1 MVQFFKKHKKR
12 AKFKHSIVPKQVL
25 LYGLICACSIFV
37 LGTLLSY
44 LYSEEYM
51 KEKQL
56 SLALQGKKISE
67 QFTNSHRS
75 GDMTR
80 LSVEMQFIED
90 YVSARIAVVNKDGI
104 VVLTSPSMDNVKIG
118 NLFAY
123 PTIRQGVLDG
133 SVVVGEALPSD
144 RGFNEKT
151 MVVGYPLDVGDMSG
165 IFMCY
170 SMAGMDAY
178 LLTIYES
185 VAKVSLTVLLVSL
198 ILSYLLSRKLYKPL
212 RELTET
218 AKVISNGNYG
228 QRISIRRGDEF
239 GQLASSFNNLAQSI
253 QENDKT
259 RRDFIANVSHDLRS
273 PLTSIH
279 GFLTALLDGTIPPS
293 KHEKYLNIVLEET
306 NRLTRITDSI
316 VDLRFAQSNMIS
328 SDMIPFDVNDMMRSV
343 IALMEPQLNEKKIGI
358 KAIYA
363 EKMTMVYGDKDKISR
378 VFQNL
383 LSNAIKF
390 SEQNQTIEVETT
402 IVKHEKVMV
411 SITDQGVGIDKEDQ
425 KYIFDRFYKADAT
438 RGEVKD
444 GSGLGLAIAREFLY
458 AHGEEISVKSQLG
471 IGSTFTFSL
480 KLFDSAK

>member
-1 MVQFFKKHKKR
+1 MQ
-12 AKFKHSIVPKQVL
+12 
-25 LYGLICACSIFV
+25 
-37 LGTLLSY
+37 
-44 LYSEEYM
+44 
-51 KEKQL
+51 EKQI
-56 SLALQGKKISE
+56 SLALQGKQISE
-67 QFTNSHRS
+67 EFANSYRS

-80 LSVEMQFIED
+80 LSVEMQFVEK
-90 YVSARIAVVNKDGI
+90 YVSARIAVVNNDGI

-123 PTIRQGVLDG
+123 PSIRQGVLDG
-133 SVVVGEALPSD
+133 SVIVGEALPSD

-151 MVVGYPLDVGDMSG
+151 MVVGYPLEVGDMSG

-170 SMAGMDAY
+170 SMTEMEAY
-178 LLTIYES
+178 LYTIYEA
-185 VAKVSLTVLLVSL
+185 VVGVSLIVAVASF
-198 ILSYLLSRKLYKPL
+198 ILSYLLSRILYKPL
-212 RELTET
+212 IAMNES
-218 AKVISNGNYG
+218 AKVIANGNYS
-228 QRISIRRGDEF
+228 QRIQVRRGDEF

-253 QENDKT
+253 QDNDKT

-273 PLTSIH
+273 PLTSIQ
-279 GFLTALLDGTIPPS
+279 GFLTAMLDGTIPPS
-293 KHEKYLNIVLEET
+293 KQEKYLNIVLDEA

-343 IALMEPQLNEKKIGI
+343 IALMEPQLNGKKIGI

-363 EKMTMVYGDKDKISR
+363 EKITMVYGDKDKISR

-383 LSNAIKF
+383 LNNAIKF

-411 SITDQGVGIDKEDQ
+411 SITDYGVGIDKEEQ

-438 RGEVKD
+438 RGEVRD

-458 AHGEEISVKSQLG
+458 AHGEEISVKSQPG
-471 IGSTFTFSL
+471 VGSTFTFSL
-480 KLFDSAK
+480 KLFD